1 MKCFGLKNN
10 SPLNNNKKTS
20 LSSLNLNKNLK
31 QLEPNSTSILSE
43 SPLTKNFSTVLLSNK
58 NIVPSLS
65 KKIESITKKK
75 PKSSNIKKFYVYAPK
90 ANISTNIKDVL
101 HIKEVFPSL
110 SADEV
115 EKVIKAKNSSE
126 GQKKTRIN
134 MTTSRPLQ
142 KQVIIPMAKLNAK
155 LIINSA
161 TQHIANINKCL
172 ENIKSDFFADFIYV
186 SNNRVTITINKLA
199 NVSNLTII
207 EKYIKYINNINSDF
221 IESP

>member
-1 MKCFGLKNN
+1 M
-10 SPLNNNKKTS
+10 
-20 LSSLNLNKNLK
+20 
-31 QLEPNSTSILSE
+31 
-43 SPLTKNFSTVLLSNK
+43 
-58 NIVPSLS
+58 
-65 KKIESITKKK
+65 
-75 PKSSNIKKFYVYAPK
+75 
-90 ANISTNIKDVL
+90 

-134 MTTSRPLQ
+134 MTTTRPLQ

-172 ENIKSDFFADFIYV
+172 KNIKSDVFADFIYV
-186 SNNRVTITINKLA
+186 SNNRVTITMNKLA
-199 NVSNLTII
+199 NVSDLTTIK
-207 EKYIKYINNINSDF
+207 KYIKNINNINSDF